1 MDRNA
6 VFYQQLWVTRP
17 DGSASS
23 AYFGNNTFNPVGVW
37 EARPVPGSTL
47 VMATAAAHHAMTAGS
62 IILLDITRARD
73 GLSAIT
79 RLTPDAPFPESE
91 IPVANRSNPR
101 AWYNPVGVSPTALP
115 EEAVRWPGHCYRS
128 PYPLSERYFLA
139 AYSFDSLIG
148 EPDANPA
155 NMFGLYLVDCWGNKE
170 LLHRDP
176 AISSLWPVPVAG
188 PR

>member
-1 MDRNA
+1 M
-6 VFYQQLWVTRP
+6 
-17 DGSASS
+17 
-23 AYFGNNTFNPVGVW
+23 
-37 EARPVPGSTL
+37 PGSTR

-101 AWYNPVGVSPTALP
+101 AWYNPVGVSPTSLP

-128 PYPLSERYFLA
+128 PYPLSEKYFLA

-176 AISSLWPVPVAG
+176 AHLQLVAG
-188 PR
+188 TPAGAR